1 MVSTLHS
8 LLTKTIDKLA
18 KKRYISGMKEVC
30 MFGELALVCD
40 ADGRD
45 ALRDRVTREVHLLST
60 TVDQPADE
68 AGESPNRSS
77 EQDMAA

>member
-1 MVSTLHS
+1 
-8 LLTKTIDKLA
+8 
-18 KKRYISGMKEVC
+18 